1 MLQGSEKRCN
11 FATQIYNEYMATE
24 RILIVDDEDT
34 LCEVLKLNLE
44 NEGYDVDIAFSAE
57 QALGYNLKEYS
68 LILLDIMMGEISGIK
83 MAKMLKA
90 DVATADIPI
99 IFCTARD
106 TEDDMIMGLNIGAD
120 DYIIKPYTIRNVIAR
135 VKSVLRRTA
144 NHKNNN
150 NPIEKPNRLL
160 VDGLCLD
167 LEFKRCTVD
176 GEEVKLAR
184 KEFELLA
191 YLIQHRGKICS
202 REQILSRVWS
212 NEVVVLDRTID
223 VNITRLRSKIGAYGS
238 YIVTRSGF
246 GYGFRD

>member
-1 MLQGSEKRCN
+1 
-11 FATQIYNEYMATE
+11 MAAE
-24 RILIVDDEDT
+24 RILIVDDEET

-57 QALGYNLKEYS
+57 QALSYNIKAYS

-90 DVATADIPI
+90 DVTTANIPI

-106 TEDDMIMGLNIGAD
+106 TEDDMVTGLNIGAD
-120 DYIIKPYTIRNVIAR
+120 DYIMKPYTIRNVIAR
-135 VKSVLRRTA
+135 VKSVLRRTKGHKSTEPQTEKA
-144 NHKNNN
+144 NTLQV
-150 NPIEKPNRLL
+150 E
-160 VDGLCLD
+160 GLQLD
-167 LEFKRCTVD
+167 LEFKRCTIDNV
-176 GEEVKLAR
+176 EVKLAK

-191 YLIQHRGKICS
+191 YLISHRGKICS
-202 REQILSRVWS
+202 REQILNRVWS
-212 NEVVVLDRTID
+212 GEVVVLDRTID
-223 VNITRLRSKIGAYGS
+223 VNINRVRSKIGVYGA